1 MSRKLNIL
9 MVASEM
15 APFAKEGGLADVV
28 SSLARELVDMGHDVR
43 VVIPKY
49 KTIEHQGGNI
59 TLAVGH
65 VSVPM
70 GVIGDMGCAIWQ
82 CPIVDAQDGG
92 EPPLA
97 KKGDEPPL
105 AKRGGGGV
113 VYTVEHHQYFSRDGG
128 FYSNIN
134 GDGYMDNDNRFVF
147 LSRAALEL
155 CKHVG
160 FRPDCIHVHDW
171 HTAAIPVLVNTDY
184 RDEPLIG
191 NSATLLTIHNLQHQ
205 GEFYEGLM
213 DVLGI
218 GWGHFNYME
227 LEKDG
232 NTDLLK
238 GGIYH
243 ATIVN
248 TVSERYARQ
257 IQTPEFG
264 FGLDGVLR
272 DRASDLYGIING
284 VNYREWNPQTDSLIA
299 ANYDVD
305 DLSGKS
311 VCKADLQGCLGLPK
325 RPDVPIIGLITRL
338 VKQKGIDVLAEAIY
352 RLMELDIQIVLLGT
366 GEVWANFYFGD
377 LPRQYPDKFGCH
389 IGYDNTLAHKIEAG
403 SDFFLMPSSFEPC
416 GLNQMYSLR
425 YGTLP
430 IVRAV
435 GGLDDTVD
443 NLNVEANTGTGFKFY
458 DLTAGALVDTVGWA
472 VYTYYNDK
480 DTMAGLIQRA
490 MERRFSW
497 ADVAV
502 KYVALYEKAIVNR
515 QGGMIS

>member
-1 MSRKLNIL
+1 MSKKLNIL

-15 APFAKEGGLADVV
+15 VPFAKEGGLADVV
-28 SSLARELVDMGHDVR
+28 GSLAKELVSLGHDVR
-43 VVIPKY
+43 VVIPRY
-49 KTIEHQGGNI
+49 KTIEHQGVNM
-59 TLAVGH
+59 TLAAGH
-65 VSVPM
+65 VPVSM
-70 GVIGDMGCAIWQ
+70 GVIGEMACAIWQ
-82 CPIVDAQDGG
+82 VPIVDAAVGG
-92 EPPLA
+92 I
-97 KKGDEPPL
+97 
-105 AKRGGGGV
+105 
-113 VYTVEHHQYFSRDGG
+113 VYTVEHHDYFSREGG

-160 FRPDCIHVHDW
+160 FSPDCIHVHDW
-171 HTAAIPVLVNTDY
+171 HTAAIPVLINTDY
-184 RDEPLIG
+184 RDEPMLG

-218 GWGHFNYME
+218 GWDHFNYME

-248 TVSERYARQ
+248 TVSEGYARQ

-284 VNYREWNPQTDSLIA
+284 VDYSEWNPQTDKLIA
-299 ANYDVD
+299 ANYSVD
-305 DLSGKS
+305 DLTGKAL
-311 VCKADLQGCLGLPK
+311 CKADLQTRLGLPV
-325 RPDVPIIGLITRL
+325 RPDVPVIGLITRL

-352 RLMELDIQIVLLGT
+352 RLMELDVQIALLGT

-377 LPRQYPDKFGCH
+377 LPRQYPDKFGCY
-389 IGYDNTLAHKIEAG
+389 IGYDNSLAHKIEAG
-403 SDFFLMPSSFEPC
+403 ADFFLMPSSFEPC
-416 GLNQMYSLR
+416 GLNQMYSLC
-425 YGTLP
+425 YGSLP

-443 NLNVEANTGTGFKFY
+443 NLNVEANTGTGFKFH
-458 DLTAGALVDTVGWA
+458 DLTAGALADTVGWA
-472 VYTYYNDK
+472 VYMYYNQK
-480 DTMAGLIQRA
+480 DTMAGLIRRA
-490 MERRFSW
+490 MAKRFSW
-497 ADVAV
+497 TDVAG
-502 KYVALYEKAIVNR
+502 KYVALYERAISKR
-515 QGGMIS
+515 RGL